1 MGGAGNSRN
10 LVFVGLVLAML
21 VAVTNQTMV
30 SPAMPVIVADLGGI
44 ENYAWIASSALLAA
58 AVGVP
63 VVGKLSD
70 VYGRRGFYVAG
81 LVVLMIGSILAGL
94 APGFWWLV
102 AARAVQGLGMG
113 AIQTLSLTILGEIVS
128 PASVASTWGI

>member
-1 MGGAGNSRN
+1 VGDAGNSRN
-10 LVFVGLVLAML
+10 LVFVGLVLGML
-21 VAVTNQTMV
+21 VAVTNQTII

-70 VYGRRGFYVAG
+70 VYGRRELYVAG
-81 LVVLMIGSILAGL
+81 LAVFMLGSILAGA
-94 APGFWWLV
+94 APGFW
-102 AARAVQGLGMG
+102 
-113 AIQTLSLTILGEIVS
+113 
-128 PASVASTWGI
+128 